1 MTLHSPL
8 FALQANRYDSRTTT
22 FSPEGAA
29 CGAGRATDHAERN
42 ATHTPVH
49 CPLPRTGH
57 LYQVEYAITAIQNA
71 AAAVGIL
78 TEQGIVIAGQKKT
91 GSKLLAPPKTSEKL
105 YKLDTH
111 VAAAVAGLTSDA
123 DILVDYARLTAQRY
137 RYRYDEPMPVEQL
150 VKTLCNQKHSYTQ
163 FGGLRPFGVSF
174 LFAGWDQYLGFQ
186 LYQSNPSGNYSGWK
200 ATAIGA
206 NSTSS
211 QSTLKTDYKADMTL
225 AEAQGLAV
233 KVLTKAMDTTAPS
246 SEQVE
251 VSTVFLHEGQVVQK
265 VLSAEET
272 DVLIKEATE
281 AAAEEGEEAK

>member
-1 MTLHSPL
+1 M
-8 FALQANRYDSRTTT
+8 ANRYDSRTTT
-22 FSPEGAA
+22 FSPE
-29 CGAGRATDHAERN
+29 
-42 ATHTPVH
+42 
-49 CPLPRTGH
+49 GH